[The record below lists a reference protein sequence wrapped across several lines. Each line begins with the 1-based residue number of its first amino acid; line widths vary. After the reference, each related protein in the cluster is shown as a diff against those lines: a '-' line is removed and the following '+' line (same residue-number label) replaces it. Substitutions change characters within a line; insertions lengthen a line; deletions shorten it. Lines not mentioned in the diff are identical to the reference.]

1 MKNKKGVIVKRQQT
15 ILQRLQK
22 EKEVSVDQ
30 LANELGVS
38 PLTIRR
44 DLIEFE
50 NQGFVKR
57 HYGGAKLI
65 EGTLLKIRRWMS
77 RLPPV
82 RTERRITEESLQ
94 RRLQN

>member
-38 PLTIRR
+38 SLS
-44 DLIEFE
+44 LI
-50 NQGFVKR
+50 
-57 HYGGAKLI
+57 HI
-65 EGTLLKIRRWMS
+65 
-77 RLPPV
+77 
-82 RTERRITEESLQ
+82 
-94 RRLQN
+94 